1 MSEEQAREP
10 RASATTAEE
19 TMGNTS
25 VAEMTALQ
33 LKTLIQSALK
43 EALQE
48 VLGDPDAG
56 LELRPEF
63 EERLRQTVSY
73 VTSGGR
79 LLSMEELTSQFDV
92 GRDVSAEGGRLPGGI
107 RDRPG
112 AQADHRLRGGPPA
125 GDLQIALSPLKMN
138 ERASA
143 QSGYLS
149 PRP

>member
-10 RASATTAEE
+10 RTSYAATAEE
-19 TMGNTS
+19 TMGNMS

-33 LKTLIQSALK
+33 LRTLIRSALK

-79 LLSMEELTSQFDV
+79 LLSMEELISQLDASDV
-92 GRDVSAEGGRLPGGI
+92 
-107 RDRPG
+107 
-112 AQADHRLRGGPPA
+112 
-125 GDLQIALSPLKMN
+125 
-138 ERASA
+138 
-143 QSGYLS
+143 
-149 PRP
+149 

>member
-10 RASATTAEE
+10 RTSYAATAEE
-19 TMGNTS
+19 KMENMS

-79 LLSMEELTSQFDV
+79 LLSMEELTSQLDASDV
-92 GRDVSAEGGRLPGGI
+92 
-107 RDRPG
+107 
-112 AQADHRLRGGPPA
+112 
-125 GDLQIALSPLKMN
+125 
-138 ERASA
+138 
-143 QSGYLS
+143 
-149 PRP
+149 